1 MEAWTAIAP
10 ALPLVEHV
18 HLQGWGE
25 PLLHPK
31 LAEMAEGAKAAGC
44 AVGLTTNGDLLGGAI
59 DWLVRLPL
67 DLVSL
72 SVGGGPMHHAALR
85 NGSSLGEGLAAA
97 GDLAA
102 RAGKGGSPRVQVSF
116 LLTRDNAGDL
126 EEVVRLAAR
135 HRIREMFT
143 IHLDCTPSPEL
154 LNTAAFTSSGL
165 RDGVP
170 EALAA
175 ASVAAAGE
183 DVRLRH
189 ATTAPEDVLACALDP
204 SRFVYV
210 AADGR
215 VGPCAYLLLPIAG
228 PIPRAGFAG
237 ICQTEPVSFGSV
249 PETGLVEILSSQARR
264 RFVSPFA
271 ARLAAETAF
280 RRCVTGEPGRAAIA
294 EMEEADGERARTL
307 ADNPFPPACIGCHK
321 MVGW

>member
-1 MEAWTAIAP
+1 MEAWAAIEP

-31 LAEMAEGAKAAGC
+31 LAGMAEAAKAAGC

-72 SVGGGPMHHAALR
+72 SVGGGPTHHAALKD
-85 NGSSLGEGLAAA
+85 GSSLEEGLAAA

-102 RAGKGGSPRVQVSF
+102 GAGKGGSPRVQVSF

-126 EEVVRLAAR
+126 EEVIRLAAR
-135 HRIREMFT
+135 HRIREIFT

-170 EALAA
+170 ETLAA
-175 ASVAAAGE
+175 ASVAAARQ
-183 DVRLRH
+183 DVHLRH
-189 ATTAPEDVLACALDP
+189 TTVPEDVLVCALDP

-210 AADGR
+210 AVDGR

-249 PETGLVEILSSQARR
+249 RAIGLVEILSSPARR
-264 RFVSPFA
+264 RFVAPFA

-280 RRCVTGEPGRAAIA
+280 RRCVVEAVGTAALA
-294 EMEEADGERARTL
+294 QLEEADGDRARAL
-307 ADNPFPPACIGCHK
+307 ADNPFPPACMGCHK

>member
-1 MEAWTAIAP
+1 MEAWAAIAP

-31 LAEMAEGAKAAGC
+31 LAAMAEAAKAAGC

-59 DWLVRLPL
+59 DWLARLPL

-72 SVGGGPMHHAALR
+72 SVGGGARQHAALR
-85 NGSSLGEGLAAA
+85 DGSSLEEGLRAA

-102 RAGKGGSPRVQVSF
+102 RAVKRGSPRVQVSF

-126 EEVVRLAAR
+126 EEVVRIAAR

-154 LNTAAFTSSGL
+154 LNRAAFTSSGL
-165 RDGVP
+165 RDGVA

-175 ASVAAAGE
+175 ASAAAE
-183 DVRLRH
+183 RENVHLRH
-189 ATTAPEDVLACALDP
+189 ATTVPEDVLVCALDP
-204 SRFVYV
+204 TRFVYV

-237 ICQTEPVSFGSV
+237 MCKTEPVSFGAV
-249 PETGLVEILSSQARR
+249 PDTGLVDLLSSPARR
-264 RFVSPFA
+264 RFVAPFV
-271 ARLAAETAF
+271 ARLAAETTF
-280 RRCVTGEPGRAAIA
+280 RRCVVEAVGTAALA
-294 EMEEADGERARTL
+294 QLEEADGDRARAL
-307 ADNPFPPACIGCHK
+307 ADNPFPPACVGCHK